1 MCSVNFHLVGRF
13 GSSIGYT
20 YESLFKSPPLLL
32 GRLRAPAEGKS
43 HSRSVVG
50 AHGLPATSSQD
61 PELPSNPAWD
71 SNLPSLWRYDSSQ
84 DNRGMRGIE
93 SAYVSIFIVFI
104 QLFELEYIGDLQVSG
119 WVFLFVCLIHSH
131 LIHSRTVAF
140 QGLVLH
146 RLWQKE
152 EYHS

>member
-13 GSSIGYT
+13 GSSIAYT
-20 YESLFKSPPLLL
+20 YESLFKFPPLLH

-43 HSRSVVG
+43 HSRNVVG
-50 AHGLPATSSQD
+50 AHCLPATSSQD
-61 PELPSNPAWD
+61 PELPNSPAWD
-71 SNLPSLWRYDSSQ
+71 SNLPSLQRYDSSQ
-84 DNRGMRGIE
+84 DNHGMRGIE
-93 SAYVSIFIVFI
+93 SAYVSIFMVFI
-104 QLFELEYIGDLQVSG
+104 QLLELEYIGELQVSR

-131 LIHSRTVAF
+131 QIHSRIAAF
-140 QGLVLH
+140 QRLVLH